1 MPGSVLG
8 TEVRRVEDPELLRGE
23 ATYVDNLPI
32 PGAAHLAFVRSPFA
46 HAEITGI
53 DTSEAEQADG
63 VLAVYT
69 AADLELAPVRQ
80 FMVVNRDCVRM
91 PLASERVRF
100 VGDAVAVVVAET
112 PAAAADAVELVDVD
126 YEPLPVVADPE
137 EALSDDAPL
146 QFPDLG
152 SNIAAGE
159 RDEVGAGVLADADV
173 VARARIENQRVAVV
187 PMEGNAI
194 AVEPGGGYL
203 GGDYDM
209 TIHVSTQMPHVPWK
223 LAAKQLGVAPERVH
237 LVTPHVG
244 GAFGGKIGMTAE
256 HQVVIAA
263 VQRLGRPIKWV
274 ETRSENLQ
282 AMPQGRAQVQYA
294 ELGLTSDGTITG
306 LHCNVVGDCGAY
318 AGFGGG
324 FALGPT
330 RLMSQGVYRIPKIS
344 FGSIA
349 ALTNTTPTGAFRGAG
364 RPEAAAMLE
373 RIIDVG
379 AAELGMDPVEL
390 RRKNFLQ
397 PDQFP
402 YDTLVGAT
410 YDSGDYDLPLREA
423 LRVADY
429 DELRKEQQR
438 RIDAGET
445 TLLGI
450 GVSTY
455 VEITGGGT
463 SEFAAVEMGDDGRA
477 TIKVGTSGHGQG
489 HPTSFSMLAS
499 DALGIPLERID
510 FVQSD
515 TAQVPRGGGTGGSR
529 SLQIGGSAVREA
541 SELLVAKAKELAATK
556 LEAAVD
562 DIEVTGDGGL
572 GVLGV
577 PSATVSW
584 AELATY
590 AAENG
595 TALAADTDFTP
606 GGASFPFGAHVSVVD
621 VDTETGKVT
630 PTRHIAVDDCGR
642 VLNPLLVRGQQ
653 HGGAVQGISQALWE
667 HYTYDEDGNPSTGT
681 LADYLVPSAV
691 EVPMLEVSNTETDS
705 PLNPLGAKG
714 IGESATIGSTPAVQN
729 AVVDAVK
736 HLGVRHIDMPLTP
749 QRVWQAIR
757 AAQNGAPADPWR
769 DPPEAFATLP
779 VREGSDPHADEA
791 AV

>member
-32 PGAAHLAFVRSPFA
+32 PGAAHIAFVRSPFA

-53 DTSEAEQADG
+53 DTGEAEQADG

-69 AADLELAPVRQ
+69 AADLDLSPVRQ
-80 FMVVNRDCVRM
+80 LMVVNPDCVRM

-100 VGDAVAVVVAET
+100 VGDAVAAVVAET
-112 PAAAADAVELVDVD
+112 AAAAADAVELVDVD

-137 EALSDDAPL
+137 DALADDAPL

-159 RDEVGAGVLADADV
+159 RDEAGADILADADV

-203 GGDYDM
+203 GGDYDL
-209 TIHVSTQMPHVPWK
+209 TIHVSTQMPHVAWQV
-223 LAAKQLGVAPERVH
+223 AAKQFGMDADRIH

-244 GAFGGKIGMTAE
+244 GAFGGKIGMIAE

-263 VQRLGRPIKWV
+263 VLRLDRPVKWV

-282 AMPQGRAQVQYA
+282 AMPHSRAQVQYA
-294 ELGLTSDGTITG
+294 ELGLKSDGTITG
-306 LHCNVVGDCGAY
+306 LHCNVIGDCGAY

-402 YDTLVGAT
+402 YETLVGAT

-423 LRVADY
+423 LRAADY

-438 RIDAGET
+438 RVDAGET

-463 SEFAAVEMGDDGRA
+463 SEFAAVEMADDGRA

-510 FVQSD
+510 FLQSD

-541 SELLVAKAKELAATK
+541 SELLVEKAKELAATK
-556 LEAAVD
+556 LEAAVE

-595 TALAADTDFTP
+595 TTLAADTDFTP
-606 GGASFPFGAHVSVVD
+606 DGASFPFGAHVSVVD

-681 LADYLVPSAV
+681 LADYLVPSAM
-691 EVPMLEVSNTETDS
+691 EVPMLEASNTETDS

-757 AAQNGAPADPWR
+757 EAQNGAPADPWR

-779 VREGSDPHADEA
+779 VREGPDPYADEA